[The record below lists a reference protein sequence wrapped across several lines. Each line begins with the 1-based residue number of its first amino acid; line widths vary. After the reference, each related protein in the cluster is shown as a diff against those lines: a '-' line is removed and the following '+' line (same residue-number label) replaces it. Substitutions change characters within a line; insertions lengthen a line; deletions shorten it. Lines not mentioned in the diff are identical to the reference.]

1 MSETI
6 DAKAIYGDEVG
17 KVSDGFHTF
26 DELYEFRKI
35 YNAALFNEGAALAD
49 RSDNQSL

>member
-6 DAKAIYGDEVG
+6 DAKAICGDEVG
-17 KVSDGFHTF
+17 KVSDGFHPF

-35 YNAALFNEGAALAD
+35 YNAALFNEWAAQGKYSTY
-49 RSDNQSL
+49 R